1 MPGWTWLDKGGGA
14 AEGSGASVLG
24 TFGERKALQ
33 HKLLKSVME
42 GRLERCRDQGLES
55 PGDELSAEC
64 IGGQCW
70 GFVCFLLRGMSVER
84 CLGPNLTSV
93 TILSNGR
100 SKADSKKK

>member
-1 MPGWTWLDKGGGA
+1 MSA
-14 AEGSGASVLG
+14 LG
-24 TFGERKALQ
+24 TFRERKALQ

-42 GRLERCRDQGLES
+42 GRLERCGDQGLAS
-55 PGDELSAEC
+55 PAGGDELSAEC

-70 GFVCFLLRGMSVER
+70 GFVCSLLRGMSVER

-93 TILSNGR
+93 TVLSKFR